1 MGYLEL
7 KCAVVKSYDEY
18 REIQNFYQ
26 QDIQPAGCAAGIY
39 RIQRN
44 SEFSYLMIQ
53 VFKKTKQFDR
63 KGQQEQDVKG
73 R

>member
-1 MGYLEL
+1 M
-7 KCAVVKSYDEY
+7 KSYDEY
-18 REIQNFYQ
+18 REILNFWQ
-26 QDIQPAGCAAGIY
+26 VVCPAGIY

-53 VFKKTKQFDR
+53 VFKKTKQFDK

-73 R
+73 RWLFMILKKR